1 MRCMFVQRLQQSSR
15 GQLSCKHRIPSL
27 EWKCPSFYFAQRV
40 RPVRQV
46 AVKGRLREADV
57 ALLPHSRVSV
67 HQSPTVSPAHP
78 DVRGATAHSKR
89 AEDVANGTASNRTAQ
104 SLFTTVGYSIMQH
117 RKFENSICSH
127 DFTWNPSNTSQK
139 LTSNTK

>member
-1 MRCMFVQRLQQSSR
+1 MRCMFLQRLQQSGR

-27 EWKCPSFYFAQRV
+27 EWKCPSKFLFCTACPPRTPGGSEGEAA
-40 RPVRQV
+40 R
-46 AVKGRLREADV
+46 GRRRTATT
-57 ALLPHSRVSV
+57 LPCEC
-67 HQSPTVSPAHP
+67 SPTVSPAHP
-78 DVRGATAHSKR
+78 DVRGATAHSIR
-89 AEDVANGTASNRTAQ
+89 AEDVANRTASNRTAQ